1 MEYPKNIHR
10 SCQYYGEKSY
20 SDYAGVFSIIKVTRK
35 KKFPSNDSDIVNTIT
50 DWYDQNKKQKPYQN
64 MSLISQKCTTFN
76 KQVYC
81 YPFACYM

>member
-35 KKFPSNDSDIVNTIT
+35 KNIPSNDSDIVNTIT
-50 DWYDQNKKQKPYQN
+50 DWCDQKKKEILPEHELSFTKMHN
-64 MSLISQKCTTFN
+64 L
-76 KQVYC
+76 
-81 YPFACYM
+81 

>member
-50 DWYDQNKKQKPYQN
+50 DWYDHKKTCQN
-64 MSLISQKCTTFN
+64 MSLISLIN
-76 KQVYC
+76 KPEYC
-81 YPFACYM
+81 YPFTCYM

>member
-35 KKFPSNDSDIVNTIT
+35 KNIPSNDSDIVNTIT
-50 DWYDQNKKQKPYQN
+50 D
-64 MSLISQKCTTFN
+64 
-76 KQVYC
+76 
-81 YPFACYM
+81 